1 MSHDG
6 LKSEIMFKK
15 SVMYHLNG
23 GPIFTLA
30 AKSNYLIKLIEI
42 FVELFFWCAPF
53 GYLYLSYIFYN
64 EPELGEGIDHGK
76 ALTPFPSRILDET
89 SFEPTTFRS

>member
-30 AKSNYLIKLIEI
+30 AKSNYLIKLVEI
-42 FVELFFWCAPF
+42 FVEFFLVCPIWLPVSF
-53 GYLYLSYIFYN
+53 LYFLQ
-64 EPELGEGIDHGK
+64 
-76 ALTPFPSRILDET
+76 
-89 SFEPTTFRS
+89 